1 MYKGMLIGMQ
11 IEVLA
16 SLDKTLVKKCG
27 IAIDETKNL
36 LILRSDTSKILKLPK
51 SVVTVGVRESVD
63 KKQIQIEGRD
73 LIGTPEERIK
83 G

>member
-1 MYKGMLIGMQ
+1 MYNGMLIGMQ

-36 LILRSDTSKILKLPK
+36 LILRSENGRILKLPK
-51 SVVTVGVRESVD
+51 SVVTLLVQEGKG
-63 KKQIQIEGRD
+63 KKQIQIDGRN

-83 G
+83 S